1 MVYVLPL
8 AQQIL
13 ILPLERVALVT
24 LSVSA
29 VVLVRY
35 HHNVLHV
42 RMLL

>member
-13 ILPLERVALVT
+13 ILPLESVALVT
-24 LSVSA
+24 LSVLA
-29 VVLVRY
+29 VVLVHY